1 MYKVKNLKLE
11 YNRELQ
17 SLLSHLSFTKTLI
30 FLPVL
35 CKYGAVQ
42 KTYKGKCFNKKG
54 QRASHLQNAK
64 LFST

>member
-17 SLLSHLSFTKTLI
+17 SLLSHLPFTKTLI

-35 CKYGAVQ
+35 CKYGVA
-42 KTYKGKCFNKKG
+42 
-54 QRASHLQNAK
+54 
-64 LFST
+64 